1 MSEREEI
8 LTEGK
13 NSILDLSNNID
24 EVEFPI
30 RFVKKN
36 TVLGKALCDGE
47 TKTVKLR
54 KGHNKIELKEK
65 AFLEAVVFSFTS
77 ENVELNVE
85 IKTLDGKWRKLKSSP
100 PTHLQREYLANKF
113 ISEVRVST
121 PEKFFSVQIDSIN
134 LRGFDIKDLSKIEN
148 QYMEV
153 IRRIDEF
160 EVKSKQYIN
169 DINNDISRLDA
180 LKKSSDG
187 LEEKIYAKLSRL

>member
-121 PEKFFSVQIDSIN
+121 PNKFFSVQIDSIN

>member
-65 AFLEAVVFSFTS
+65 AFLEAVNF
-77 ENVELNVE
+77 
-85 IKTLDGKWRKLKSSP
+85 
-100 PTHLQREYLANKF
+100 
-113 ISEVRVST
+113 
-121 PEKFFSVQIDSIN
+121 
-134 LRGFDIKDLSKIEN
+134 
-148 QYMEV
+148 
-153 IRRIDEF
+153 RR
-160 EVKSKQYIN
+160 
-169 DINNDISRLDA
+169 LT
-180 LKKSSDG
+180 
-187 LEEKIYAKLSRL
+187 

>member
-121 PEKFFSVQIDSIN
+121 PKKFFSVQIDSIN